1 MRAEDLFEAIGGI
14 DEDLIA
20 RSEMRAKA
28 AQKELKGAEAGQG
41 RNSAE
46 AAQRRKI
53 SEAAQSQKSAEA
65 AQRRKIAAHKRRR
78 RARIYKYTVIAL
90 ASAAAVF
97 MLLMVRDFTG
107 SDRLNTSSEQG
118 TEVANNSN
126 LPKDTQIEAA
136 EDSQDDEARTESE
149 GAPRASQEAEKE
161 TDSDRQAD
169 AATQSDEAGQAGA
182 GGQVGAGGQDGVAQ
196 SQDAGRANAPGQA
209 GADSQAEAGS
219 QAAEAGTES
228 NGGKEP
234 VDLLGDRK
242 GDYVNIEYISAA
254 DEANGGSRKVP
265 EYTEEGERALS
276 AALGSGKAKPA
287 VMVKKGEPT
296 YYVYLTDSK
305 GKVDKVT
312 FYENGYVSMDSIPGM
327 VMKVP
332 DDEYAEVM
340 ELFE

>member
-46 AAQRRKI
+46 AAQ
-53 SEAAQSQKSAEA
+53 SQKSAEA

-97 MLLMVRDFTG
+97 ILLMVRDFTG

-149 GAPRASQEAEKE
+149 GAPSASQEAEKE

-169 AATQSDEAGQAGA
+169 AATQS
-182 GGQVGAGGQDGVAQ
+182 
-196 SQDAGRANAPGQA
+196 
-209 GADSQAEAGS
+209 
-219 QAAEAGTES
+219 
-228 NGGKEP
+228 
-234 VDLLGDRK
+234 
-242 GDYVNIEYISAA
+242 
-254 DEANGGSRKVP
+254 
-265 EYTEEGERALS
+265 
-276 AALGSGKAKPA
+276 
-287 VMVKKGEPT
+287 
-296 YYVYLTDSK
+296 
-305 GKVDKVT
+305 
-312 FYENGYVSMDSIPGM
+312 
-327 VMKVP
+327 
-332 DDEYAEVM
+332 
-340 ELFE
+340 